1 MDVSKAVLTRRT
13 IRRFKNIPIKF
24 SILKELVN
32 AGRLAPSAANL
43 QPVEFV
49 VVDKKSQV
57 ERIFPYLRWAGYIA
71 PIGNPPEGK
80 RPVSY
85 IVVLI
90 NEKKAKLG
98 FGSHDAAASIMNI
111 ILSAWGRGIGCCW
124 IQSFEE
130 PAIRKILKAPSF
142 LKIDSIIALGYKDE
156 EPVVEDFKGSVR
168 YWKDKDGVLH
178 VPKRPIKD
186 VLHRNIY
193 HMFLGLPN
201 T

>member
-1 MDVSKAVLTRRT
+1 MDVLKAILTRRT
-13 IRRFKNIPIKF
+13 IRRFKNRPIKF
-24 SILKELVN
+24 SILKEFVN
-32 AGRLAPSAANL
+32 AARLTPSAANL

-49 VVDKKSQV
+49 IVDKKSQID
-57 ERIFPYLRWAGYIA
+57 RIFPHLRWAGYIA
-71 PIGNPPEGK
+71 PAGNPPEGK

-90 NEKKAKLG
+90 NQKKTKMG

-130 PAIRKILKAPSF
+130 PAIREILRVPTYI
-142 LKIDSIIALGYKDE
+142 KIDSIIALGYKDE
-156 EPVVEDFKGSVR
+156 EPVVEKFKDSVK

-178 VPKRPIKD
+178 VPKRPLKD
-186 VLHRNIY
+186 ILHRNIY
-193 HMFLGLPN
+193 HKP
-201 T
+201 